1 MPTFTNVKL
10 YLIKP
15 DGPTVCESGLRE
27 FDNYG
32 SARLKAFLCWAT
44 EARKAHFLTG
54 IDKSYS
60 LPLSGDPQGILLWR
74 LLNWYLYESDSAY
87 RFEGKP
93 IPSVPSSAEAIP
105 SPHDWDGLDTTLS
118 QVVSLMLEAGEVTQV
133 TT

>member
-1 MPTFTNVKL
+1 MKT

-27 FDNYG
+27 FENIG
-32 SARLKAFLCWAT
+32 SARLVAFLNWAM

-54 IDKSYS
+54 IDKSNS
-60 LPLSGDPQGILLWR
+60 LPLSGDSRGIMLWR

-105 SPHDWDGLDTTLS
+105 SLQDWDGLDTTLS
-118 QVVSLMLEAGEVTQV
+118 QVVSLMLEAGEVTQW